1 MAVYL
6 TQPTALSA
14 VLDGMLD
21 RTGARRKVDAARTVE
36 AWAEVAG
43 PRICAVTQRVQ
54 LRGGALVVT
63 LSSSAWRH
71 TLHVQREAW
80 RTRLNEHLGSEVVR
94 ELRFA

>member
-1 MAVYL
+1 MAAHL

-36 AWAEVAG
+36 AWAEIAG

-54 LRGGALVVT
+54 LRGAALVVT

-80 RTRLNEHLGSEVVR
+80 RTRLNAHLGSEVVR
-94 ELRFA
+94 EIRFS